1 MRAQCWTLGLSLI
14 NSLEQSVT
22 SFHSMFALAC
32 YYNAHKHLQP
42 WLLTRD
48 SYCSGMQ
55 QNDTWLCVLGAYTCT
70 RSRDY
75 VHNCASEVVGYMQLL
90 RNCASEVVGYMQL
103 LHNCASEVVGY
114 MQLLCNCAS
123 EVVGYTQLLRNCAS
137 EVVGCRQLS
146 VMVFSFVWCCCPQV
160 WPWACIH
167 TPLDQ
172 GPYPR

>member
-1 MRAQCWTLGLSLI
+1 MSCVFGRRRRLSHHTNRMRAQCWTLGLSLI

-42 WLLTRD
+42 WLLARD

-55 QNDTWLCVLGAYTCT
+55 RNDTWPCVLGACTCT

-90 RNCASEVVGYMQL
+90 RNCASEVVY
-103 LHNCASEVVGY
+103 
-114 MQLLCNCAS
+114 
-123 EVVGYTQLLRNCAS
+123 YT
-137 EVVGCRQLS
+137 QLS

-172 GPYPR
+172 GPHPH